1 MQNLLRIGQVCK
13 LYGISLDTLRYYDH
27 KDLLKPIVD
36 KENGYRYYSFEHLDV
51 LEMLMVGKFLEIP
64 LEQMKEKIAC
74 ESIEGYLTMLE
85 EQRGLIE
92 ERRKLLEKL
101 SLYTQE
107 MTGLLKKISAFENDY
122 TFSKV
127 TTEKNPDITIY
138 YMDIKNL
145 FNNKYTSQLDGIEA
159 FEQWITYF
167 VNNEG
172 KLTQDSQ
179 RVGLSILNHVIS
191 DNDLKDYLDGLSQE
205 GKVSKHCLSGEY
217 KHISFWGKED
227 DLAEYLS
234 LICSHFNLNH
244 KNINVK
250 FRFALLH
257 KNMKHK
263 YFAEIYF

>member
-85 EQRGLIE
+85 EQRSLIE

-107 MTGLLKKISAFENDY
+107 MTGLLKKISEFENDY

-127 TTEKNPDITIY
+127 TTEKNLDITIY

-179 RVGLSILNHVIS
+179 RVGLSILSPLIS
-191 DNDLKDYLDGLSQE
+191 DNDLKDYLDCLSQE

-244 KNINVK
+244 KNINVN

-257 KNMKHK
+257 KNIKHK